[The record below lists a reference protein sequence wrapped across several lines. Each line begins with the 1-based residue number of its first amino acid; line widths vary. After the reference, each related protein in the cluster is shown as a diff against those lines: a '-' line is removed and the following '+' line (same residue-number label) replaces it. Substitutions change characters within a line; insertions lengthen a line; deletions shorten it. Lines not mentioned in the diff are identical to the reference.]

1 VSQPKASFSCGF
13 GEFIPPYDAVRAGDD
28 LEADAALAQIL
39 INRSESNDDKGN
51 PSAA

>member
-1 VSQPKASFSCGF
+1 MRPVKEVAPRDSSRVVSM
-13 GEFIPPYDAVRAGDD
+13 RAGDD
-28 LEADAALAQIL
+28 LEAGAALAQIL